1 LAGPYRTT
9 FDEDGT
15 IPVVDELDSAI
26 IGHLQTHARQT
37 NRELARA
44 VGIAPSTCLE
54 RVRALRDRG
63 VITGYHAEISLA
75 ALNRGVQA
83 LLQVQVRPLSRTDS
97 LHAFLMDK
105 FSGRPEIV
113 GFRSSVI
120 YQHVRKTGHRAP
132 GQQHRTAARPD
143 GAERTQMRQQ
153 LLNGITPPYNDPSPY
168 VDQTFAPRQNPLLAN
183 EATHSPTPRNPR
195 SPPPAACSCGPE
207 RVVRRTSAFTVWRWG
222 RSPARGVVRTA
233 VR

>member
-1 LAGPYRTT
+1 M
-9 FDEDGT
+9 
-15 IPVVDELDSAI
+15 DELDSAI
-26 IGHLQTHARQT
+26 VRHLQTHARQT

-83 LLQVQVRPLSRTDS
+83 LLHVQVRPLSRTVIDGFKRYAMGLPEVLSVYVVAGGDDFLVHVAVPSVDS

-105 FSGRPEIV
+105 FSGRREIV

-120 YQHVRKTGHRAP
+120 YQHARK
-132 GQQHRTAARPD
+132 QV
-143 GAERTQMRQQ
+143 
-153 LLNGITPPYNDPSPY
+153 IDPLDP
-168 VDQTFAPRQNPLLAN
+168 
-183 EATHSPTPRNPR
+183 
-195 SPPPAACSCGPE
+195 
-207 RVVRRTSAFTVWRWG
+207 
-222 RSPARGVVRTA
+222 
-233 VR
+233 